1 MKGLI
6 YRHDFLG
13 YFFGTNDYALV
24 LACFVYGCIG
34 MFIMMLID
42 IINRDESSKR
52 TPPDF
57 SIQWFFK
64 DNKARFLLNFLLMLV
79 FMRFSADFLREP
91 ISPKSSVIIG
101 FFSDVI
107 AIIVRNKKKK
117 ALSDAEGGKITSFRS
132 VVETDDNGEKTKKEV
147 SQTVTETNLEVK

>member
-1 MKGLI
+1 MKRLL
-6 YRHDFLG
+6 YSHDFLG

-24 LACFVYGCIG
+24 AACFVYGLIG

-57 SIQWFFK
+57 SVKWFFK

-91 ISPKSSVIIG
+91 TSPKSSVIIG

-117 ALSDAEGGKITSFRS
+117 ALSDAESGKTTSFKS
-132 VVETDDNGEKTKKEV
+132 IIETNDNGDKSKQEL
-147 SQTVTETNLEVK
+147 SQTLTETNSNS